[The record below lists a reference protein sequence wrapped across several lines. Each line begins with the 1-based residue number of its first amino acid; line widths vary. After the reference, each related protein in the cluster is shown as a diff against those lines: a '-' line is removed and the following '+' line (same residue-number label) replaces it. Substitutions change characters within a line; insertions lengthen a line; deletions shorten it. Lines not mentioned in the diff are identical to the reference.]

1 MVMKDKVVVLVT
13 CGTATEAE
21 TIAREVVGRRLAAC
35 VNILESP
42 VRSIYRWNDRVENA
56 PEHLLLIKTSKKLM
70 KPLQQSIE
78 QIHSY
83 DVPELIALQIS
94 DGSPD
99 YLRWLEDSIRIPRRK
114 RAPRPARV
122 APTPEQIEQ
131 MKPLDLLPD
140 EAQGNDAIESRDKMK
155 EDSET

>member
-99 YLRWLEDSIRIPRRK
+99 YLRWLEDSIRIPRRT
-114 RAPRPARV
+114 RRPRPARV
-122 APTPEQIEQ
+122 APTPEQIEL

-140 EAQGNDAIESRDKMK
+140 ETLGNDAIEFLAKKK
-155 EDSET
+155 EDSDA